1 MRGNPGTETLA
12 TWSGLD
18 HSSDSQP
25 IFREGIA
32 SRVPQPQ
39 RLGPDLRVGREEAH
53 PSAAA
58 QHTPLSKCFH
68 PPTPS
73 RKAPRKIPANAAH
86 SERQLFA
93 CNRVPAK
100 FSQVEGEKLF
110 KNCFFL

>member
-39 RLGPDLRVGREEAH
+39 IGA
-53 PSAAA
+53 
-58 QHTPLSKCFH
+58 
-68 PPTPS
+68 
-73 RKAPRKIPANAAH
+73 
-86 SERQLFA
+86 
-93 CNRVPAK
+93 
-100 FSQVEGEKLF
+100 
-110 KNCFFL
+110 